1 MGKGNEGNRETAVGN
16 VGLLMNFKHIDKR
29 MRFRKRKNR
38 SNIRKRYCMVK
49 RKEVRR
55 QVGFR
60 CKVVMLGLWG
70 GVGSSEWE

>member
-38 SNIRKRYCMVK
+38 SNIRKRYYGEAQRGEEAGRLQM
-49 RKEVRR
+49 
-55 QVGFR
+55 
-60 CKVVMLGLWG
+60 
-70 GVGSSEWE
+70 